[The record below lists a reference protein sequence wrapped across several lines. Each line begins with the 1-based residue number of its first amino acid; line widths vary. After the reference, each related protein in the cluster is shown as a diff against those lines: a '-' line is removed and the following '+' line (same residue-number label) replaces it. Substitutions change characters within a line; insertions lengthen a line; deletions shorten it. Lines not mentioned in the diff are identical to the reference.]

1 MVNGGVIERNLLGCY
16 GLRYSV
22 NNHRCYECDCTGC
35 AFGAE
40 RKMAKFRVLYW
51 HQIPSVV
58 EASDDL
64 GNRCKEQLSARFQE
78 LIDSIAMR
86 KKLVGT
92 DAYLEG
98 WRRSR
103 PKERDGR
110 AVEVAK
116 AVAAELEATFDDI
129 AQAARHT

>member
-1 MVNGGVIERNLLGCY
+1 
-16 GLRYSV
+16 
-22 NNHRCYECDCTGC
+22 
-35 AFGAE
+35 
-40 RKMAKFRVLYW
+40 MARFRILYW

-58 EASDDL
+58 EASDDQ
-64 GNRCKEQLSARFQE
+64 GARHKEQLSARFQE

-103 PKERDGR
+103 PEMREGEAID
-110 AVEVAK
+110 VSK
-116 AVAAELEATFDDI
+116 AVALELEAKFDEI
-129 AQAARHT
+129 AQNAREA

>member
-1 MVNGGVIERNLLGCY
+1 
-16 GLRYSV
+16 
-22 NNHRCYECDCTGC
+22 
-35 AFGAE
+35 
-40 RKMAKFRVLYW
+40 MASFRVLYW

-58 EASDDL
+58 EAKDER
-64 GNRCKEQLSARFQE
+64 GGKHKEQLSPRFQE

-86 KKLVGT
+86 RKIVGT

-103 PKERDGR
+103 PKERKGE

-116 AVAAELEATFDDI
+116 AVVGELEETFEEI
-129 AQAARHT
+129 AQAARES